1 MQCRFKHTRQTG
13 PPPDPETLEAAKP
26 REHRNLAIV
35 ANQAN
40 ENIMPEREARPRRP
54 REGGYGALP
63 GPGGGGGGGGMQLTQ
78 YGGGGGG
85 GGGGQHVPGFVD
97 QQFLASVGQRNLS
110 YGF

>member
-1 MQCRFKHTRQTG
+1 LQCRFKHTRQTG
-13 PPPDPETLEAAKP
+13 PPPDPENLEAAKP

-54 REGGYGALP
+54 RGEGGYGALP

-85 GGGGQHVPGFVD
+85 GGQQMPGFVD